1 MHAEALM
8 DGDSPL
14 AHRLT
19 LQLCN
24 FPLPTSHLAAP
35 EVEQIEK
42 GRGHV
47 AGGGRKAEAVAS
59 LRLRLKF
66 KLKNKLQQG
75 KLGPSQRSHE
85 VAAGR
90 SKKLNIWLGEQPD
103 DSWVVHPASS
113 PANIALVFRASGK
126 CQLDLNPDP
135 NSNSNSNSNWSR
147 RTAHYLLTKWNLKMS
162 LCPWQQARDDD
173 ADADADGDDDVATC
187 PM

>member
-1 MHAEALM
+1 M
-8 DGDSPL
+8 PL
-14 AHRLT
+14 CMLKRWWTGIPHLPAGSLFNFATSR
-19 LQLCN
+19 
-24 FPLPTSHLAAP
+24 FPLPTWLRPKWSKL
-35 EVEQIEK
+35 K
-42 GRGHV
+42 RGV
-47 AGGGRKAEAVAS
+47 ATWQVVDVRQRQS
-59 LRLRLKF
+59 LRFDFDWNSNWKTNCSRASW
-66 KLKNKLQQG
+66 
-75 KLGPSQRSHE
+75 GPSQRSHE

-126 CQLDLNPDP
+126 CQLDLN
-135 NSNSNSNSNWSR
+135 R

>member
-75 KLGPSQRSHE
+75 KLGAKPKE
-85 VAAGR
+85 
-90 SKKLNIWLGEQPD
+90 P
-103 DSWVVHPASS
+103 
-113 PANIALVFRASGK
+113 
-126 CQLDLNPDP
+126 
-135 NSNSNSNSNWSR
+135 
-147 RTAHYLLTKWNLKMS
+147 
-162 LCPWQQARDDD
+162 
-173 ADADADGDDDVATC
+173 
-187 PM
+187 